1 LKVTSKK
8 ASSMEGPY
16 WTRNC

>member
-16 WTRNC
+16 WTRYC